1 MQYNSKRENE
11 KKPKRKPIMKKLTS
25 LLLILSVLFSLC
37 ALLTSCGEQK
47 PELIVYTEAGFA
59 PWETTQGTDVVGV
72 DIEIAKYIAEK
83 YGYKLTVING
93 NFDTIVAGISEDN
106 AIGLAGISW
115 SEERAEK
122 VAFSNFYYEG
132 AIQCVIYPTANAS
145 SLVNENGEFA
155 VSNLAGKTV
164 GVQTGTTGH
173 MFADGNKEDW
183 GCDVKSYSQYL
194 QAVQDM
200 KDGVVD
206 YIIVDNSVA
215 EQLCQNN
222 SGYSYSTCEGAE
234 PEKYAAVAKLGNTE
248 LIEKV
253 NAAIAELLVKN
264 ADGKSQIDLWLE
276 QYMG

>member
-1 MQYNSKRENE
+1 
-11 KKPKRKPIMKKLTS
+11 MKKLLSILLTLS
-25 LLLILSVLFSLC
+25 LMLTLPV
-37 ALLTSCGEQK
+37 LLTSCGEEK

-59 PWETTQGTDVVGV
+59 PWETTQGTEVVGV
-72 DIEIAKYIAEK
+72 DMEIAKYIADK
-83 YGYKLTVING
+83 YGYELVIVNG

-115 SEERAEK
+115 TEERAEK
-122 VAFSNFYYEG
+122 VSFSNFYYEG
-132 AIQCVIYPTANAS
+132 AIQCVIYPTANKDA
-145 SLVNENGEFA
+145 LLNESGEFA

-173 MFADGNKEDW
+173 MFADGSKEDW
-183 GCDVKSYSQYL
+183 GCEVKSYTQYL
-194 QAVQDM
+194 QAIQDM

-206 YIIVDNSVA
+206 YIIVDNAVA
-215 EQLCQNN
+215 EQLCEGN
-222 SGYSYSTCEGAE
+222 SGYSFSTCEGAE

-276 QYMG
+276 EYMG